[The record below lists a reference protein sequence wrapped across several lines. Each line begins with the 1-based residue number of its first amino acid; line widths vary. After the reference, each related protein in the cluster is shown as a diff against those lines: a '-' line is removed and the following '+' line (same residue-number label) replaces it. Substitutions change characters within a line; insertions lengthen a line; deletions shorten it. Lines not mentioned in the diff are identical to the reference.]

1 MHCDGDPFFDLMFMK
16 EEINPSYCNTHARRK
31 FEPVAKATNKDG
43 LAKEAM
49 DFYKRLYKVERKAK
63 DKQLT
68 AVQRHEL
75 RQKESK
81 PIMEEFKQWLDK
93 FAPTTLPKSPL
104 GKAFR
109 YTLKFWDG
117 LCAYLDDGRLEM
129 DNNLTEQEIKPFVIA
144 RKNFMFAAS
153 VDGANALCLH
163 FSLIRTAKKHNLDP
177 YLYYVAILK
186 QIPYCETV
194 EDYELLLPWNIQLSK
209 VGEQAKAA

>member
-1 MHCDGDPFFDLMFMK
+1 M
-16 EEINPSYCNTHARRK
+16 
-31 FEPVAKATNKDG
+31 
-43 LAKEAM
+43 AKEAM
-49 DFYKRLYKVERKAK
+49 GFYKYLYKVERKAK
-63 DKQLT
+63 DKQLA

-117 LCAYLDDGRLEM
+117 LCGYLDVGRLEVN
-129 DNNLTEQEIKPFVIA
+129 NNLTEQEIKPLVIA

-163 FSLIRTAKKHNLDP
+163 FSLIRTAKTHNLDP
-177 YLYYVAILK
+177 YRYYVAVLK
-186 QIPYCETV
+186 KIPYCETV
-194 EDYELLLPWNIQLSK
+194 ADYEQLLPWNIQLLK
-209 VGEQAKAA
+209 VDEQAKAA